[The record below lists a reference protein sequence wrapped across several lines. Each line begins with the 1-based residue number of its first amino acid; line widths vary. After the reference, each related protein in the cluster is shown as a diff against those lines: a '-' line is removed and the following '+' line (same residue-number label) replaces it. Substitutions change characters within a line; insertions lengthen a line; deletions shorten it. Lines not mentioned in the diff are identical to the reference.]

1 MTRPSRLII
10 VLAVALLA
18 GCTPIY
24 TWDTNTTSTARSPSF
39 DIGELAHQP
48 VATIGVVAPG
58 GLTGYSVALSHALV
72 DALSH
77 TSPPIR
83 GIPAHEVAN
92 AINDQ
97 GLSTE
102 YGELL
107 LGFARTGILERERL
121 QRIGSALGFR
131 YLLVPGVAELNYL
144 VLDRFEIAGIKV
156 IRLRLT
162 VLRVWLQL
170 WDARTGRIIW
180 ESSGEVGTASDVIRH
195 DRVVPVDEFARRIWL
210 RMIQQDLLE
219 GGTGSR
225 SFFKIRERTFYTTG
239 MEHSPTSATVTAW
252 ERTPWRAT
260 QRGGV
265 GRR

>member
-1 MTRPSRLII
+1 AIVTRPSRPII

-39 DIGELAHQP
+39 DIGELAHRP

-58 GLTGYSVALSHALV
+58 GLAGYSIALSHAPI

-77 TSPPIR
+77 ASPPIR
-83 GIPAHEVAN
+83 GIPAHEIAN

-97 GLSTE
+97 GFSTE

-107 LGFARTGILERERL
+107 SGFARTGILERERL

-131 YLLVPGVAELNYL
+131 YLLVPGLAELNHV

-162 VLRVWLQL
+162 MLRVWLQL
-170 WDARTGRIIW
+170 WEARTGHIVW
-180 ESSGEVGTASDVIRH
+180 ESSGE
-195 DRVVPVDEFARRIWL
+195 L
-210 RMIQQDLLE
+210 
-219 GGTGSR
+219 
-225 SFFKIRERTFYTTG
+225 
-239 MEHSPTSATVTAW
+239 
-252 ERTPWRAT
+252 
-260 QRGGV
+260 
-265 GRR
+265 

>member
-1 MTRPSRLII
+1 MTRPSRPIV
-10 VLAVALLA
+10 VLAVAVLP
-18 GCTPIY
+18 GYTPIY
-24 TWDTNTTSTARSPSF
+24 TWGMNTTSDARSPSF

-58 GLTGYSVALSHALV
+58 RLTGYSIALSLALI

-107 LGFARTGILERERL
+107 SGFARTGILERERL

-131 YLLVPGVAELNYL
+131 YLLVPGVAELNHL

-156 IRLRLT
+156 IRLWAHGAAS
-162 VLRVWLQL
+162 V
-170 WDARTGRIIW
+170 AAAPGRAD
-180 ESSGEVGTASDVIRH
+180 GPHHLG
-195 DRVVPVDEFARRIWL
+195 VVR
-210 RMIQQDLLE
+210 
-219 GGTGSR
+219 
-225 SFFKIRERTFYTTG
+225 
-239 MEHSPTSATVTAW
+239 
-252 ERTPWRAT
+252 
-260 QRGGV
+260 
-265 GRR
+265 